1 MLHSI
6 LITQDARKL
15 NLYLV
20 SPPCE
25 LCLLFGHWRQ
35 IQGLYSKMSK

>member
-35 IQGLYSKMSK
+35 IQELYSKMSK